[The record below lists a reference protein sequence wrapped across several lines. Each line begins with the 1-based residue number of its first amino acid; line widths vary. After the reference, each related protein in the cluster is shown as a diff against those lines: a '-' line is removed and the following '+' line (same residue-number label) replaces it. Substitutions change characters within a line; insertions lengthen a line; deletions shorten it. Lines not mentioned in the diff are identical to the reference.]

1 MVSNKLYILLTLFI
15 HVQQSRVIVLAVCVC
30 MSVFLF
36 VHLSLS
42 VLLFICPPVHVLAN
56 ILTLHA
62 TSGAMSNMNI
72 FSATSNSPETA
83 PFSNYGR

>member
-1 MVSNKLYILLTLFI
+1 MCVY
-15 HVQQSRVIVLAVCVC
+15 VCLSVC
-30 MSVFLF
+30 PSLSP
-36 VHLSLS
+36 LSLS

-62 TSGAMSNMNI
+62 TSGAMSDMNI

-83 PFSNYGR
+83 PFSNYGRLHKQKVNVLK